1 MDLELTSRQY
11 DEVARNCRK
20 VFAKKLVDYGASWRI
35 LRPSSLTDQIFI
47 KAKRIRSIET
57 TGENRVGD
65 DIYGEL
71 GAIVNYGLIGLIQLE
86 VGYADTIDMTPDDAL
101 SKYDLFFAAATALM
115 LDKNHDYGEA
125 WREMRTASYT
135 DLILT
140 KLCRVKQIEDND
152 GVTLISE
159 GIDANYYDIINYAMF
174 GLIRHLENNAKE

>member
-20 VFAKKLVDYGASWRI
+20 VFARKLVDYGASWRI
-35 LRPSSLTDQIFI
+35 LRPTSLTDQIFI

-71 GAIVNYGLIGLIQLE
+71 GAIVNYGLIGLIQLSE
-86 VGYADTIDMTPDDAL
+86 GYADVIDMNVEQAL
-101 SKYDLFFAAATALM
+101 EKYDTFFSAAKSLM
-115 LDKNHDYGEA
+115 MDKNHDYGEA

-152 GVTLISE
+152 GVTLVSE
-159 GIDANYYDIINYAMF
+159 GIDSNYYDIINYAMF
-174 GLIRHLENNAKE
+174 GLIRHLESTKTE